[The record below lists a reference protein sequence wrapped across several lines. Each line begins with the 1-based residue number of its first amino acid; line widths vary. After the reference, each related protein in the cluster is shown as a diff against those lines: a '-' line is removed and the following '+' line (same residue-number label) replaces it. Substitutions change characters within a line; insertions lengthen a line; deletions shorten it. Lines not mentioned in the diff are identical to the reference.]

1 MGAGGTLA
9 AGGKGGGG
17 ASGGTAKGG
26 TCKDLQTCCTSMPK
40 GTPATVCIG
49 DYTNSMGM
57 GDAAC
62 SVVLMKYRAAGSCK

>member
-1 MGAGGTLA
+1 
-9 AGGKGGGG
+9 
-17 ASGGTAKGG
+17 
-26 TCKDLQTCCTSMPK
+26 MPK

-57 GDAAC
+57 GDAVC

>member
-1 MGAGGTLA
+1 
-9 AGGKGGGG
+9 
-17 ASGGTAKGG
+17 
-26 TCKDLQTCCTSMPK
+26 MPK

-62 SVVLMKYRAAGSCK
+62 AVFLASYRARALCK